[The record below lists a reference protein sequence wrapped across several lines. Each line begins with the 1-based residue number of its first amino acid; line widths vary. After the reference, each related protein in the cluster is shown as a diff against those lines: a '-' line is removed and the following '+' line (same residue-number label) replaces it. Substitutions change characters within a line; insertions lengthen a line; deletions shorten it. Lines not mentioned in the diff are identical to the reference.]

1 MLQIDQAGAPLDG
14 RSTLSEIRARIL
26 AFKDLLAALDARGE
40 RLTAHYNA
48 PSERGGYVG
57 DVFFGDEHDTTR
69 GTHRWDGENW
79 LPLPAPPTEAQ
90 SDTDAVRSP
99 LGETLHPT
107 PQGGSGSSGGPTQEP
122 VAWGIR
128 YPNGFISPYTHKADA
143 ETNCPR
149 TCRVL
154 PLYTSPPTTDREKRL
169 VEAAR
174 VAKEEL
180 ELFVEFAV
188 RQCEFEGDGQA
199 GRDAVNSLTR
209 ALEAYYG

>member
-1 MLQIDQAGAPLDG
+1 MKESWDRPTSPFGIPELRDLKRKLDAVSQIDQAGAPLDG

-26 AFKDLLAALDARGE
+26 AAPTSSAGDPPWLADAKVLLAALDARG
-40 RLTAHYNA
+40 
-48 PSERGGYVG
+48 
-57 DVFFGDEHDTTR
+57 
-69 GTHRWDGENW
+69 
-79 LPLPAPPTEAQ
+79 
-90 SDTDAVRSP
+90 
-99 LGETLHPT
+99 
-107 PQGGSGSSGGPTQEP
+107 EP

-209 ALEAYYG
+209 ALEAYRND